1 MSDDL
6 IDDVL
11 KDLDAYYPGSKKKR
25 QANPKTEV
33 KEALPGGWD
42 SKPYKKTLP
51 NGKDIEMFTV
61 GALAAALGRP
71 FVSVRVWNKEGY
83 LPPAPYRLPTK
94 ENKNGEPHKGRRLYS
109 RAMIEAAVSVF
120 EARGL
125 LEVRR
130 IDWEEHRTLSSEIA
144 GTWEKIRQEETKAN

>member
-6 IDDVL
+6 LDTMF
-11 KDLDAYYPGSKKKR
+11 KDLDVFYPGSKKKR
-25 QANPKTEV
+25 QSNPKKETAKEV
-33 KEALPGGWD
+33 YGGWD

-94 ENKNGEPHKGRRLYS
+94 QNKNGELHKGRRLYS
-109 RAMIEAAVSVF
+109 RAMIEAAVALF

-125 LEVRR
+125 LESRR
-130 IDWEEHRTLSSEIA
+130 IDWVEHRTLSTEIA
-144 GTWEKIRQEETKAN
+144 DTWTKIKMQETEN

>member
-6 IDDVL
+6 LNDMF
-11 KDLDAYYPGSKKKR
+11 KDLDVFYPGSKKKR
-25 QANPKTEV
+25 QAKPS
-33 KEALPGGWD
+33 KEDNDSSEGGWD

-109 RAMIEAAVSVF
+109 RAMIEAAVALF

-125 LEVRR
+125 LESKR
-130 IDWEEHRTLSSEIA
+130 IDWVEHRTLSKEIA
-144 GTWEKIRQEETKAN
+144 DTWTNIQKQETEN

>member
-1 MSDDL
+1 MSDELLDEMF
-6 IDDVL
+6 
-11 KDLDAYYPGSKKKR
+11 KDLDIFYPGSKRKR
-25 QANPKTEV
+25 QVKPS
-33 KEALPGGWD
+33 KEAREDSNAGWD

-94 ENKNGEPHKGRRLYS
+94 ENKHGEPHKGRRLYS
-109 RAMIEAAVSVF
+109 RAMIEAAVSIF

-125 LEVRR
+125 LEVKR

-144 GTWEKIRQEETKAN
+144 DTWTKIQTQETEN

>member
-6 IDDVL
+6 LNDMF
-11 KDLDAYYPGSKKKR
+11 KDLDVFYPGSKKKR
-25 QANPKTEV
+25 QSKPA
-33 KEALPGGWD
+33 KEGKDSSEGGWD

-109 RAMIEAAVSVF
+109 RAMIEAAVALF

-125 LEVRR
+125 LESRR
-130 IDWEEHRTLSSEIA
+130 IDWVEHRTLSKEIA
-144 GTWEKIRQEETKAN
+144 DTWTNIQKQETEN